1 VLRRD
6 SNNLGGR
13 RQLLRR
19 TRPAEERGPGFPCAG
34 RAAGKGPAPGGTR
47 PQGKSGWK
55 GAYVPG
61 PQAGGASQR
70 VIVQTV
76 PMKAGARG
84 FRSMGGLTKAQLQY
98 LERDGRTPEHQPEL
112 YTVRG
117 NEQAIQ
123 GFAERAQGDP
133 HQFHVVLSPENGH
146 ALDMTQYTRRFM
158 EQVEKDT
165 RSRLDWVAANHYDTK
180 HPHTH
185 ILVRGRGMDGQEVGL
200 KPHYMTRGMT
210 YRAQDLATETLGTR
224 QAQELV
230 QQQARRREWEQEL
243 MRAHERLRVQERAQ
257 EKDLDHGLE
266 R

>member
-1 VLRRD
+1 
-6 SNNLGGR
+6 
-13 RQLLRR
+13 
-19 TRPAEERGPGFPCAG
+19 
-34 RAAGKGPAPGGTR
+34 
-47 PQGKSGWK
+47 
-55 GAYVPG
+55 
-61 PQAGGASQR
+61 
-70 VIVQTV
+70 
-76 PMKAGARG
+76 
-84 FRSMGGLTKAQLQY
+84 MGGLTQAQLQY
-98 LERDGRTPEHQPEL
+98 LERDGRTAEHQPEL

-123 GFAERAQGDP
+123 GFAERSHGDP
-133 HQFHVVLSPENGH
+133 HQFHLMLCPENGQ

-185 ILVRGRGMDGQEVGL
+185 ILMRGRDLEGQELGL

-210 YRAQDLATETLGTR
+210 YRAQDIATETLGQR

-243 MRAHERLRVQERAQ
+243 MRAHARLRVHERAQ
-257 EKDLDHGLE
+257 EKELEHGLE